1 MKQLTFFRLN
11 IIECVFAGLF
21 FVLILFPKFT
31 ALYIG
36 VMILTVVYAYVKK
49 QLRFQFSFGTIG
61 FVLLY
66 LAYLIG
72 VIWTQDPK
80 QANFYVVNKLAF
92 VIFPFLLAIKKKNGF
107 KLNILLWGLIIV
119 TLITFVY
126 GVLKGIPCFWTHR
139 SIQYCFMR
147 GYLYPTIHPT
157 YMTVLVQFSIIA
169 LFRLYAHK
177 EIKKRGFYLLTSIFV
192 LYTLL
197 LMSLSGIL
205 FLVFMIFCYVI
216 CKAWCR
222 FNRKLILLGI
232 PVLLLSLF
240 FILSHIPY
248 LKKDI
253 DTTKI
258 ALNHYFNSPS
268 QFINELPAQPSGS
281 EVRLVMWTVS
291 WDEIS
296 KHPMGIGTG
305 NVDIY
310 LGKNLRDR
318 GMNWVADQQYNPHN
332 QFLQT
337 TLEVGFL
344 GGLFLLLIVILGFI
358 DAKRIKSWALFFLF
372 TSLLLNSCF
381 ESMLQHQSGI
391 IFFPFVYMMYLIDF
405 NSNKRLA

>member
-1 MKQLTFFRLN
+1 M
-11 IIECVFAGLF
+11 
-21 FVLILFPKFT
+21 
-31 ALYIG
+31 
-36 VMILTVVYAYVKK
+36 
-49 QLRFQFSFGTIG
+49 
-61 FVLLY
+61 
-66 LAYLIG
+66 
-72 VIWTQDPK
+72 
-80 QANFYVVNKLAF
+80 
-92 VIFPFLLAIKKKNGF
+92 
-107 KLNILLWGLIIV
+107 
-119 TLITFVY
+119 
-126 GVLKGIPCFWTHR
+126 
-139 SIQYCFMR
+139 
-147 GYLYPTIHPT
+147 
-157 YMTVLVQFSIIA
+157 
-169 LFRLYAHK
+169 
-177 EIKKRGFYLLTSIFV
+177 
-192 LYTLL
+192 
-197 LMSLSGIL
+197 
-205 FLVFMIFCYVI
+205 
-216 CKAWCR
+216 
-222 FNRKLILLGI
+222 
-232 PVLLLSLF
+232 
-240 FILSHIPY
+240 
-248 LKKDI
+248 
-253 DTTKI
+253 
-258 ALNHYFNSPS
+258 
-268 QFINELPAQPSGS
+268 PAQPSGS

>member
-1 MKQLTFFRLN
+1 MQVQSKINSTRHTG
-11 IIECVFAGLF
+11 II
-21 FVLILFPKFT
+21 T
-31 ALYIG
+31 
-36 VMILTVVYAYVKK
+36 
-49 QLRFQFSFGTIG
+49 FSFLY
-61 FVLLY
+61 FV
-66 LAYLIG
+66 AY
-72 VIWTQDPK
+72 
-80 QANFYVVNKLAF
+80 
-92 VIFPFLLAIKKKNGF
+92 
-107 KLNILLWGLIIV
+107 
-119 TLITFVY
+119 
-126 GVLKGIPCFWTHR
+126 
-139 SIQYCFMR
+139 S
-147 GYLYPTIHPT
+147 
-157 YMTVLVQFSIIA
+157 
-169 LFRLYAHK
+169 
-177 EIKKRGFYLLTSIFV
+177 
-192 LYTLL
+192 
-197 LMSLSGIL
+197 
-205 FLVFMIFCYVI
+205 VFE
-216 CKAWCR
+216 
-222 FNRKLILLGI
+222 
-232 PVLLLSLF
+232 
-240 FILSHIPY
+240 
-248 LKKDI
+248 KDI